1 MVFSFFPL
9 CLPICHDLPIFF
21 HRIWHGVYPC
31 SSHGCHCFLLCSPMV
46 LDGLRLKVF
55 VDSYTVFND
64 CYLYF
69 FDFYM
74 VFIRFCLVFLDFYE
88 ASLIF
93 TWFSSLL
100 YGSHWFLKKKDFHNF
115 SFFLFVH
122 IAGHFSLLFATIWSW
137 NPSISLIVFSLVF
150 TMFIDVSL
158 VFNWFSSFSKF
169 FHFIRDT
176 PCDICFQTTPHM
188 RVQTNQIRGQNISTI
203 FNWFDVVWTN
213 WSATF

>member
-1 MVFSFFPL
+1 MQFSMVFSFFPL

-74 VFIRFCLVFLDFYE
+74 VFIRFCLVFLDLYE

-115 SFFLFVH
+115 SFFFVCSYRGPLFLAIYNNLELKSFNFLDRFFLGFHNVH
-122 IAGHFSLLFATIWSW
+122 RCLAGLQLVF
-137 NPSISLIVFSLVF
+137 IVFQVF
-150 TMFIDVSL
+150 
-158 VFNWFSSFSKF
+158 SFYKG
-169 FHFIRDT
+169 HPMRYLL
-176 PCDICFQTTPHM
+176 PNNTTYEG
-188 RVQTNQIRGQNISTI
+188 TN
-203 FNWFDVVWTN
+203 
-213 WSATF
+213 

>member
-100 YGSHWFLKKKDFHNF
+100 YGSHWFLKKKTFTISRF
-115 SFFLFVH
+115 FCLFISRATFPCYLQQFGAEILQFPWSFF
-122 IAGHFSLLFATIWSW
+122 
-137 NPSISLIVFSLVF
+137 P
-150 TMFIDVSL
+150 
-158 VFNWFSSFSKF
+158 WFSQCSSMSRWSSTGFHRFPSF
-169 FHFIRDT
+169 FIL
-176 PCDICFQTTPHM
+176 
-188 RVQTNQIRGQNISTI
+188 
-203 FNWFDVVWTN
+203 
-213 WSATF
+213 